1 MLIWKICHPRKLQEV
16 PDIIGSNGGRI
27 NQKDLRSKLSYS
39 EAKVSLIV
47 SDLENRG
54 LVEKFKKGRGNIIII
69 PDDQRLLWLTVHCS
83 VLSYEF
89 LCWFL

>member
-1 MLIWKICHPRKLQEV
+1 
-16 PDIIGSNGGRI
+16 
-27 NQKDLRSKLSYS
+27 KLSYS

-69 PDDQRLLWLTVHCS
+69 PDDRR
-83 VLSYEF
+83 
-89 LCWFL
+89 